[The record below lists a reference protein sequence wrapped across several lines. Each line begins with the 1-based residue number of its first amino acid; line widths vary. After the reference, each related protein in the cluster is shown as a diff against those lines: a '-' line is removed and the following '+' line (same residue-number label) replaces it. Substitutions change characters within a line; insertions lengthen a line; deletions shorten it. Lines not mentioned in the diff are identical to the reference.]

1 MNSGMN
7 FHSLVSYVKKHMDPQ
22 RFVVVKLS
30 ALPTMIKS
38 IIKRQGVKTDAE
50 VLEEIYQL
58 ASKYEKQIEET
69 GFEL

>member
-7 FHSLVSYVKKHMDPQ
+7 FHSLVQYVKNHMHPQ
-22 RFVVVKLS
+22 RFMVLKLS
-30 ALPTMIKS
+30 AFPTMVKS
-38 IIKRQGVKTDAE
+38 MINHQGSKTDME
-50 VLEEIYQL
+50 MLEEIYQM